1 LENNEINDKFIV
13 LLNNNRVKAKLSDK
27 VFAILT
33 ELYKLSLG
41 ILLKS
46 KNEELYSFAMMIPQT
61 YYTMKDNDKIY
72 LIDKVKDHDIFKDA
86 NFWIDLGNLLI
97 KENVN
102 KLCMGN
108 DDITEQEIKKRI
120 ADFYS
125 GLVLSLEGNLN
136 DLGENNNQ
144 FKEFK
149 EEIFKKIREKNS
161 I

>member
-1 LENNEINDKFIV
+1 MEDNEINDNFID
-13 LLNNNRVKAKLSDK
+13 LLNNNRAKAELSDNA
-27 VFAILT
+27 FENLT
-33 ELYKLSLG
+33 KLYKFSLD

-46 KNEELYSFAMMIPQT
+46 KNEEKYQSAILIPQT
-61 YYTMKDNDKIY
+61 YYTMRNNGKFY
-72 LIDKVKDHDIFKDA
+72 LINEVKNHDIFKDA

-125 GLVLSLEGNLN
+125 GLVLSLEVNLN

-144 FKEFK
+144 FK